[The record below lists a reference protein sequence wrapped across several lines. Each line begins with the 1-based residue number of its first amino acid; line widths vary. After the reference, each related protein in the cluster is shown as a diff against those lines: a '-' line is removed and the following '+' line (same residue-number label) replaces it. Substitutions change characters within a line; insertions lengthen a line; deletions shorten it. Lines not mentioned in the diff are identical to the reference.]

1 MILELARSI
10 GEGFVDMGIGDV
22 QNVFVGQAVGEA
34 GLVEIASQP
43 QLNEIDSNSD
53 EENYVNNFKL
63 KNYRKD

>member
-1 MILELARSI
+1 
-10 GEGFVDMGIGDV
+10 MGIGDV